1 MPTHPTRAT
10 QDGADHGERAHH
22 AADAD
27 RPAHSNGADDGDH
40 DGDHDEA
47 DGPGL
52 VARSA
57 RGAVEGART
66 AAEGARDVAGEI
78 VTRLPDAAAS
88 TRVVVGQANDQIQ
101 ASSNETLIA
110 GTSLSVGVA
119 IGLWAAGSSRVLV
132 LMALIPA
139 AAMGS
144 TLLER
149 RSAQHAGARARR
161 T

>member
-10 QDGADHGERAHH
+10 HDDADHAAHEHH
-22 AADAD
+22 ADEAGH
-27 RPAHSNGADDGDH
+27 PAHSGETDH
-40 DGDHDEA
+40 DDQ

-52 VARSA
+52 VARGA
-57 RGAVEGART
+57 RGAVEGARS

-78 VTRLPDAAAS
+78 VTRLPDASAS
-88 TRVVVGQANDQIQ
+88 TREVVGQANVQMQ

-110 GTSLSVGVA
+110 GASLSVGVA

-149 RSAQHAGARARR
+149 RSAQPTGARSRR
-161 T
+161 A

>member
-1 MPTHPTRAT
+1 MPTHPTRPAH
-10 QDGADHGERAHH
+10 DDADHADHAGHGHH
-22 AADAD
+22 AEETDHPEHSDAV
-27 RPAHSNGADDGDH
+27 DH
-40 DGDHDEA
+40 DDPDA
-47 DGPGL
+47 PGL
-52 VARSA
+52 VARGA
-57 RGAVEGART
+57 RGAVEGARS

-78 VTRLPDAAAS
+78 ATRLPDAAAS
-88 TRVVVGQANDQIQ
+88 TRVVVGQANVQMQ

-119 IGLWAAGSSRVLV
+119 IGLWAAGSSRILV

-149 RSAQHAGARARR
+149 RTGQHTGARPRR
-161 T
+161 A